1 MVPRLLTRR
10 PAVPDP
16 QTWTPEGT
24 IVVQRYGALKD
35 VIVILYT
42 AADADRLHPRY
53 AVACLGCS
61 YRESLNGAGW
71 LSEQDAG
78 LDANGHAS
86 TCRALPR
93 GVPARPD
100 DDTADALIRAQVENN
115 RVTTKARVLHVSDA
129 LGVRVDLQR
138 STDWIKHAL
147 VRLAHAE
154 PGLLTATPEDADGST
169 QFAVQPSPVG

>member
-1 MVPRLLTRR
+1 MVPSLLTRR

-24 IVVQRYGALKD
+24 SVIRRYGALKD
-35 VIVILYT
+35 AIVLVYT
-42 AADADRLHPRY
+42 ADAETLHPRY
-53 AVACLGCS
+53 AVACLGCT

-86 TCRALPR
+86 TCRAMPS
-93 GVPARPD
+93 GVPVRPD
-100 DDTADALIRAQVENN
+100 DDAADTLIRAQVENN
-115 RVTTKARVLHVSDA
+115 RVTTKARALHLADV

-138 STDWIKHAL
+138 STDWIKQAL
-147 VRLAHAE
+147 HRLAHAE
-154 PGLLTATPEDADGST
+154 PGLLTATPASADGGT
-169 QFAVQPSPVG
+169 HFTVQPYPVG